1 MEPSPGGIR
10 GRATGHNLERNILRA
25 LVLGGGGFIG
35 SHLVTALL
43 AQGTS
48 VRTRHGG
55 AEPSGAGVSASHL
68 LPQSAGFASNV
79 SEVRVLERPYR
90 QRSPVSPTHPGL
102 EWQEGDFGNTQDI
115 HRALEDADIVFHLVS
130 TTQPQSSNDDP
141 NFDVSS
147 NLLATLNLL
156 EQLRDKK
163 ETKLIFVSSGGTV
176 YGRPQLT
183 PIPETHPTEPTCSY
197 GIVKLAI
204 EKYLALY
211 HLLHGLDYR
220 VLRVA
225 NPYGPGQEANRA
237 QGVVGTFLSRVL
249 HDEPI
254 EVWGDGSV
262 VRDYLYISDTISALL
277 QVASYRGPERIF
289 NIGSGGGHSVR
300 EIISAIEQVTGKNAK
315 VTYTAARKFDVPVS
329 VLDIARAQNELGWQP
344 KIDLNEGLRLTR
356 AHIKER

>member
-1 MEPSPGGIR
+1 M
-10 GRATGHNLERNILRA
+10 RA

-43 AQGTS
+43 AQG
-48 VRTRHGG
+48 
-55 AEPSGAGVSASHL
+55 E
-68 LPQSAGFASNV
+68 Q
-79 SEVRVLERPYR
+79 VRVLERPYR
-90 QRSPVSPTHPGL
+90 MRTPALPRHPAL
-102 EWQEGDFGNTQDI
+102 EWLEGDFGNTQDI
-115 HRALEDADIVFHLVS
+115 HRALADVDTVFHLVS

-141 NFDVSS
+141 AFDVGS
-147 NLLATLNLL
+147 NLLATLSLL
-156 EQLRDKK
+156 EQLRDRKD
-163 ETKLIFVSSGGTV
+163 TKLIFVSSGGTV
-176 YGRPQLT
+176 YGRPQHT

-220 VLRVA
+220 VLRLA

-237 QGVVGTFLSRVL
+237 QGVVGTFLSRVV

-262 VRDYLYISDTISALL
+262 VRDYLYISDTIRAML
-277 QVASYRGPERIF
+277 QAVAYQGPERIF

-300 EIISAIEQVTGKNAK
+300 EIIAAIEQVTGKQAQ
-315 VTYTAARKFDVPVS
+315 VSYTAARKFDVPVS
-329 VLDIARAQNELGWQP
+329 VLDISRAKAELGWQP
-344 KIDLNEGLRLTR
+344 GTDLNEGLRLTYAR
-356 AHIKER
+356 IKELT

>member
-1 MEPSPGGIR
+1 M
-10 GRATGHNLERNILRA
+10 ERNTLRA

-43 AQGTS
+43 AQGKS
-48 VRTRHGG
+48 
-55 AEPSGAGVSASHL
+55 
-68 LPQSAGFASNV
+68 
-79 SEVRVLERPYR
+79 VRVLERPYR
-90 QRSPVSPTHPGL
+90 QRSPLLPTHQAL
-102 EWQEGDFGNTQDI
+102 EWQEGDFGNAQDL
-115 HRALEDADIVFHLVS
+115 HRALDNVDIVFHLVS

-141 NFDVSS
+141 SFDVTS

-156 EQLRDKK
+156 DQLRDKK
-163 ETKLIFVSSGGTV
+163 NVRLVFVSSGGTV
-176 YGRPQLT
+176 YGKPQQT
-183 PIPETHPTEPTCSY
+183 PITETHPTEPTCSY

-211 HLLHGLDYR
+211 QLLHGLDYR

-225 NPYGPGQEANRA
+225 NPYGPGQETNHA

-249 HDEPI
+249 NDETI

-277 QVASYRGPERIF
+277 AAAAHHGSERIF

-300 EIISAIEQVTGKNAK
+300 EIIAAIEDVTGKQAQ
-315 VTYTAARKFDVPVS
+315 VRYTAARKFDVPVS
-329 VLDIARAQNELGWQP
+329 VLGIARAQRELGWQP
-344 KIDLNEGLRLTR
+344 EVNLNEGLRLTYAR
-356 AHIKER
+356 IKEQK

>member
-10 GRATGHNLERNILRA
+10 GRAAGHNLERNILRA

-43 AQGTS
+43 ARGD
-48 VRTRHGG
+48 R
-55 AEPSGAGVSASHL
+55 
-68 LPQSAGFASNV
+68 
-79 SEVRVLERPYR
+79 VRVLERPYR
-90 QRSPVSPTHPGL
+90 QRSPALPTHPGL

-115 HRALEDADIVFHLVS
+115 HRALEGVDIVFHLVS

-183 PIPETHPTEPTCSY
+183 PIPETHPTEPSCSY

-237 QGVVGTFLSRVL
+237 QGVVGTFLSRVM

-277 QVASYRGPERIF
+277 QIADYQGPERIF

-300 EIISAIEQVTGKNAK
+300 EIIAAIEQVTGKKAQIR
-315 VTYTAARKFDVPVS
+315 YTAARKFDVPVS
-329 VLDIARAQNELGWQP
+329 VLDITRARNELGWQP
-344 KIDLNEGLRLTR
+344 GIDLNEGLRQTL